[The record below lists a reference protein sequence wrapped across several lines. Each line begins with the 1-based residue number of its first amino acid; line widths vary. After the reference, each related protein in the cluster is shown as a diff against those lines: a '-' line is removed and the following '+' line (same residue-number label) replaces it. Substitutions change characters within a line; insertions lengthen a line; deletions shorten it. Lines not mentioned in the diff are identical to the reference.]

1 MWQGIRAYVP
11 GSAAIAVL
19 AWACMG
25 ASAVSGVSGTVQ
37 LSPAGPGPQ
46 RAGEPGTS
54 PYRGAAVQLR
64 NARGGVVAR
73 AVTDGQGQFMVAAP
87 AGSYE
92 VRVDVRQAAW
102 PRCETVEATVR
113 ANRITRVAIACD
125 SGMR

>member
-1 MWQGIRAYVP
+1 MWHGIRAYVL
-11 GSAAIAVL
+11 GSGAIAVL

-25 ASAVSGVSGTVQ
+25 ASAVTGVSGTVR

-46 RAGEPGTS
+46 RAGEPGAS

-64 NARGGVVAR
+64 NARGSVVAR
-73 AVTDGQGQFMVAAP
+73 VVTDEQGQFVVAVP
-87 AGSYE
+87 AGTYE
-92 VRVDVRQAAW
+92 VRIALPHAPW

-113 ANRITRVAIACD
+113 ADRIARVAIVCD